1 MNIFLIYYQ
10 VAIWNIRTERNDTF
24 SENETESEVSIVPG
38 AAFVLWREG
47 WEHEKNNLFKGNRE
61 MCYNE

>member
-1 MNIFLIYYQ
+1 MIPLVKMKQNQ
-10 VAIWNIRTERNDTF
+10 EA
-24 SENETESEVSIVPG
+24 SIVPG

-47 WEHEKNNLFKGNRE
+47 WGHEKNNLFKGNRE

>member
-1 MNIFLIYYQ
+1 MNIFLIYYK

-24 SENETESEVSIVPG
+24 SESETESEASTVPG
-38 AAFVLWREG
+38 AAFVLWGDG
-47 WEHEKNNLFKGNRE
+47 WEHEKNSLFKGNRE